1 MTTIFRAQSHDIGFR
16 FVGDVRH
23 LSLALEHRGEHRV
36 AHIVRSI
43 GENAFHHIG
52 KVYHHTVFSCGDG
65 IYHADVGHIGRLHLV
80 KLGSSKEFCGAIVCA
95 NHVVA
100 ESEVPLDFH
109 IVKATSF
116 LFGSHLLGVGVDISP
131 RAEIG
136 MSFVFTSG
144 KIHIRPV
151 SIRTI
156 SSSHAD
162 TFHGEHL
169 TSLLHLSR
177 QRFRSRLRF
186 VGFIFVASCEREGS
200 HSRHKESF
208 DVHSCIRN

>member
-1 MTTIFRAQSHDIGFR
+1 M
-16 FVGDVRH
+16 
-23 LSLALEHRGEHRV
+23 SLALEHRGEHRV

-43 GENAFHHIG
+43 GENAVHHIG

-65 IYHADVGHIGRLHLV
+65 IYHADVGNIGSLHLV
-80 KLGSSKEFCGAIVCA
+80 KFSSREELRSTIVRAKEI
-95 NHVVA
+95 VA

-116 LFGSHLLGVGVDISP
+116 LFGSHLLGFRVDISP
-131 RAEIG
+131 RAEIR

-162 TFHGEHL
+162 IFHGDHL
-169 TSLLHLSR
+169 TRLLHLSR
-177 QRFRSRLRF
+177 QRFRSRQRF
-186 VGFIFVASCEREGS
+186 VVRFIFVASCEREGS
-200 HSRHKESF
+200 HSGHKESF